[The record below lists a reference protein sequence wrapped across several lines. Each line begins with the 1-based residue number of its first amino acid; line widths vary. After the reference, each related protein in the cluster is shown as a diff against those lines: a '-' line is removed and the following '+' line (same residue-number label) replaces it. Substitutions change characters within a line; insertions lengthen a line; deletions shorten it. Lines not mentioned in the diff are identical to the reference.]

1 MADTDKLKVVI
12 ADDEPI
18 IVMNLKEIL
27 EDSGYSV
34 VGEASNGFAA
44 IDLCRSLHPDILIID
59 INMPGLDGLR
69 TAKFVHESSLVE
81 TIIIESAF
89 DDDEFVKRAAKY
101 GVSAFIVK
109 PIDSKTLV
117 STLKIATIRSKEM
130 KNLRNEID
138 EVDKNMESR
147 KKLERAKGKIMKN
160 ENLSEEEAFNY
171 IRRISKEN
179 NISMDIIAEILLSSE
194 LENE

>member
-1 MADTDKLKVVI
+1 
-12 ADDEPI
+12 
-18 IVMNLKEIL
+18 
-27 EDSGYSV
+27 
-34 VGEASNGFAA
+34 
-44 IDLCRSLHPDILIID
+44 
-59 INMPGLDGLR
+59 
-69 TAKFVHESSLVE
+69 
-81 TIIIESAF
+81 
-89 DDDEFVKRAAKY
+89 
-101 GVSAFIVK
+101 
-109 PIDSKTLV
+109 
-117 STLKIATIRSKEM
+117 M

-138 EVDKNMESR
+138 EVNKNMASR

>member
-12 ADDEPI
+12 EDDEPI

-89 DDDEFVKRAAKY
+89 DDDEFR
-101 GVSAFIVK
+101 
-109 PIDSKTLV
+109 
-117 STLKIATIRSKEM
+117 
-130 KNLRNEID
+130 
-138 EVDKNMESR
+138 
-147 KKLERAKGKIMKN
+147 
-160 ENLSEEEAFNY
+160 SEE
-171 IRRISKEN
+171 RRVGKECQ
-179 NISMDIIAEILLSSE
+179 IWWCWRWGAGG
-194 LENE
+194 

>member
-1 MADTDKLKVVI
+1 M
-12 ADDEPI
+12 
-18 IVMNLKEIL
+18 
-27 EDSGYSV
+27 
-34 VGEASNGFAA
+34 
-44 IDLCRSLHPDILIID
+44 
-59 INMPGLDGLR
+59 
-69 TAKFVHESSLVE
+69 
-81 TIIIESAF
+81 
-89 DDDEFVKRAAKY
+89 
-101 GVSAFIVK
+101 
-109 PIDSKTLV
+109 V

-138 EVDKNMESR
+138 EVNKNMESR

>member
-69 TAKFVHESSLVE
+69 TAKFVHESS
-81 TIIIESAF
+81 
-89 DDDEFVKRAAKY
+89 
-101 GVSAFIVK
+101 
-109 PIDSKTLV
+109 
-117 STLKIATIRSKEM
+117 
-130 KNLRNEID
+130 
-138 EVDKNMESR
+138 
-147 KKLERAKGKIMKN
+147 
-160 ENLSEEEAFNY
+160 
-171 IRRISKEN
+171 
-179 NISMDIIAEILLSSE
+179 
-194 LENE
+194 

>member
-1 MADTDKLKVVI
+1 
-12 ADDEPI
+12 
-18 IVMNLKEIL
+18 
-27 EDSGYSV
+27 
-34 VGEASNGFAA
+34 
-44 IDLCRSLHPDILIID
+44 
-59 INMPGLDGLR
+59 
-69 TAKFVHESSLVE
+69 
-81 TIIIESAF
+81 
-89 DDDEFVKRAAKY
+89 
-101 GVSAFIVK
+101 
-109 PIDSKTLV
+109 
-117 STLKIATIRSKEM
+117 M

-138 EVDKNMESR
+138 EVNKNMESR

>member
-44 IDLCRSLHPDILIID
+44 IDLCRSLHPDID

-138 EVDKNMESR
+138 EVNKNMESR